1 MSTTE
6 RFVPVEEVAEHF
18 AVSVSTIRVWI
29 RGGHI
34 SPDSYVNIGQTYRF
48 RISDV
53 ARSLLENGAKVT
65 EDDQFEVASLQQL
78 AEAKV
83 AKHVAKKEVEQ
94 EKKDKEVEVD
104 ELSNAAI
111 QYLFDEDM

>member
-1 MSTTE
+1 MY
-6 RFVPVEEVAEHF
+6 PEVL
-18 AVSVSTIRVWI
+18 
-29 RGGHI
+29 
-34 SPDSYVNIGQTYRF
+34 NIGQTYRF

-53 ARSLLENGAKVT
+53 AKSLLANGATVN

-94 EKKDKEVEVD
+94 KKKDKEVALE

-111 QYLFDEDM
+111 QDLFDEDM